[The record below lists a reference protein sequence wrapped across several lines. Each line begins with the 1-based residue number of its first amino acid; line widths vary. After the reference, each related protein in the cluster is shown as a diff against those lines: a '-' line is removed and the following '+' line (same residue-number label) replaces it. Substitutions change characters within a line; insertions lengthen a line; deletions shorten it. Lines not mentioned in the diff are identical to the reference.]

1 MTIKKYIIY
10 KFFRSFLISSMFSF
24 SIFYIFSLLAN
35 LNESYSF
42 SSILYLTLLNTLQ
55 IFIYVPS
62 YMMILTLAIFIIFLR
77 TNNEFIILKE
87 YLKISSFLILITPII
102 LFFSIIEMN
111 KNMILNKVKN
121 LQSQLI
127 DSENLENLDIFIE
140 KDKNKKFYTIL
151 KKLDK
156 KNDEIFEYFRIEI
169 FSNSIVSGEYSE
181 SVTIRDNDV
190 SLYNLII
197 FDNKNFIQN
206 DLETNVLKNLNTFS
220 NKLGSDINKNDIKI
234 SYEKVNKFVFYILFY
249 YIISLTFFSKKL
261 IIRDMNQISLLLF
274 ILCLFFYVILIPTIS
289 LSFFNSYFHIIATI
303 IFLVTFVK
311 IVKYE

>member
-1 MTIKKYIIY
+1 
-10 KFFRSFLISSMFSF
+10 MFSF

-121 LQSQLI
+121 LQSEVI
-127 DSENLENLDIFIE
+127 GSEDLENLDIFIE
-140 KDKNKKFYTIL
+140 KDEKRKSYTIL

-156 KNDEIFEYFRIEI
+156 KSNEIFEYFRIEI
-169 FSNSIVSGEYSE
+169 FNNNIVSGEYSE
-181 SVTIRDNDV
+181 SASIIKNDL
-190 SLYNLII
+190 SLNNSII
-197 FDNKNFIQN
+197 FDNENFIQN
-206 DLETNVLKNLNTFS
+206 ELKTKVLKNLEFFS
-220 NKLGSDINKNDIKI
+220 YKLGSDNNQNDTKITYEKINKFI
-234 SYEKVNKFVFYILFY
+234 FYMLFY
-249 YIISLTFFSKKL
+249 YIISLTLFSKKL
-261 IIRDMNQISLLLF
+261 IVRNINRLSLFLFILLLF
-274 ILCLFFYVILIPTIS
+274 FYCILIPTIN

-303 IFLVTFVK
+303 IFLVTFIK